1 MTLEINTSNAED
13 TRALARRLA
22 QLLQGGEVIELQS
35 DLGGGKTTFVQGLA
49 AGLGYSGPVTS
60 PTFTLNNIYQLP
72 HGLQLQHYDLYR
84 LDKAGIMANELAE
97 NLGNPS
103 FITVLEWAGVAQ
115 AELPLDRIV
124 IVFEVIAESGRSLV
138 ITSGGPL
145 STALLDRLVA

>member
-1 MTLEINTSNAED
+1 MTSEIITTSAED

-49 AGLGYSGPVTS
+49 AGLGYNGPVTS
-60 PTFTLNNIYQLP
+60 PTFTLNNSYQLP

-84 LDKAGIMANELAE
+84 LDEAGIMANELAE
-97 NLGNPS
+97 NLGSPS

-115 AELPLDRIV
+115 AELPLDRLI
-124 IVFEVIAESGRSLV
+124 IVFEVIAEFRRSLA
-138 ITSGGPL
+138 ITSGGPV
-145 STALLDRLVA
+145 SAALLGRLVA